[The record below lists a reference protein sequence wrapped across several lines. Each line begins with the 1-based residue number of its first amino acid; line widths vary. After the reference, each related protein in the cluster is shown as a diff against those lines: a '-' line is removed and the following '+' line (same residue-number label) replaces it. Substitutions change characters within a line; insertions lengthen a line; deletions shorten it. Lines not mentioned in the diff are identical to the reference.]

1 MLFFQQSRENHPREQ
16 GRQLDRMGVGEGWRE
31 GTHGCL
37 LIAYTEPLEKVGSK
51 YFYFLIILKLM
62 HIIQEAVL

>member
-1 MLFFQQSRENHPREQ
+1 MKITQESKEGNSTEW
-16 GRQLDRMGVGEGWRE
+16 GWGEG
-31 GTHGCL
+31 TPGCL

-62 HIIQEAVL
+62 HVIQEAVL